1 MKITYDPSKRERTLV
16 RRQLDFDRFGE
27 ILSGR
32 YFTLRDER
40 MLYGE
45 DRFITVGLLDGR
57 MVVTVWTERDGAI
70 RVISMRKTNER
81 EQKKFGYRLG

>member
-1 MKITYDPSKRERTLV
+1 MKITYDPGKRERTLV
-16 RRQLDFDRFGE
+16 QRQLDFDRFCE

-40 MLYGE
+40 APYGE

-70 RVISMRKTNER
+70 RVISMRKANER
-81 EQKKFGYRLG
+81 EQKRFGYRLG